1 MPTFREDLHLGHEVA
16 TVETDDLTNKSVTGD
31 KIADRVI
38 DWFHILAKAIHNEHI
53 GDEAVDNRTLSDN
66 AVDTRNLRDDSVT
79 PSKVSSDFVDT
90 LVAPLIDALRRK
102 HDTDVDS
109 LKAKDKDLQNQIDS
123 LEIAGVAVSNEF
135 GTDPHISISQKT
147 MTDAINKLWQK
158 LEDMTGEVLQGISM
172 SVTPDYFIS
181 EDGCSVHISAN
192 TVETNGIFEHIAF
205 YGNGSLIAEADNV
218 DFFEYDTE
226 ITETTIIKCVAKI
239 MGVEYTRQQIVTH
252 YNSFWLGA
260 GNAYSDIMDVEHV
273 IPITNGMRGA
283 YDVDVAQGQHII
295 IIVGESLAGGFLRA
309 DLNSVEINFT
319 ESTVT
324 VDGKNYKVFTSEE
337 AYSAGTYNI
346 DINDLSDYSFG
357 GLYNHFSKL
366 ADYFHES
373 LNVSELISAYTKK
386 QSLLDVLYVNNKNIF
401 NEMCDEYKTLLD
413 RLNDFES
420 RYS

>member
-1 MPTFREDLHLGHEVA
+1 MIPTHVRPI
-16 TVETDDLTNKSVTGD
+16 TD
-31 KIADRVI
+31 
-38 DWFHILAKAIHNEHI
+38 
-53 GDEAVDNRTLSDN
+53 
-66 AVDTRNLRDDSVT
+66 
-79 PSKVSSDFVDT
+79 
-90 LVAPLIDALRRK
+90 
-102 HDTDVDS
+102 
-109 LKAKDKDLQNQIDS
+109 DLQNQIDS

-218 DFFEYDTE
+218 DLFEYDTE
-226 ITETTIIKCVAKI
+226 IEETTIIKCVAKI

-260 GNAYSDIMDVEHV
+260 GSAYSDIMDVEHV

-283 YDVDVAQGQHII
+283 YDVNVAQGQHII
-295 IIVGESLAGGFLRA
+295 IVVGESLAGGFLRA

-346 DINDLSDYSFG
+346 DING
-357 GLYNHFSKL
+357 
-366 ADYFHES
+366 
-373 LNVSELISAYTKK
+373 
-386 QSLLDVLYVNNKNIF
+386 
-401 NEMCDEYKTLLD
+401 
-413 RLNDFES
+413 
-420 RYS
+420 

>member
-346 DINDLSDYSFG
+346 DING
-357 GLYNHFSKL
+357 
-366 ADYFHES
+366 
-373 LNVSELISAYTKK
+373 
-386 QSLLDVLYVNNKNIF
+386 
-401 NEMCDEYKTLLD
+401 
-413 RLNDFES
+413 
-420 RYS
+420 

>member
-1 MPTFREDLHLGHEVA
+1 MDKNLQYYLNHSKNECVTIPSHLCTSLMIKNYLSEFKTDEEKQIAQDNLGVTDKLKILKNILDNKVIEIGGIPWDIEPTEGHTEQ
-16 TVETDDLTNKSVTGD
+16 
-31 KIADRVI
+31 
-38 DWFHILAKAIHNEHI
+38 IL
-53 GDEAVDNRTLSDN
+53 
-66 AVDTRNLRDDSVT
+66 
-79 PSKVSSDFVDT
+79 SSDAIYKALSKYKSNETIDT
-90 LVAPLIDALRRK
+90 IIQTLWNNVISKINSIDENIKQELQTLIPTLIDNHINER
-102 HDTDVDS
+102 VV
-109 LKAKDKDLQNQIDS
+109 DLQNQIDA
-123 LEIAGVAVSNEF
+123 LDIHGIAVSNEF
-135 GTDPHISISQKT
+135 GTDSHISISQKT

-172 SVTPDYFIS
+172 SVTPEYFIS

-260 GNAYSDIMDVEHV
+260 GTAASDIMDVEHV

-346 DINDLSDYSFG
+346 DING
-357 GLYNHFSKL
+357 
-366 ADYFHES
+366 
-373 LNVSELISAYTKK
+373 
-386 QSLLDVLYVNNKNIF
+386 
-401 NEMCDEYKTLLD
+401 
-413 RLNDFES
+413 
-420 RYS
+420 